1 MNVSKAI
8 SAKVEQRG
16 ISCAELARR
25 TDMNK
30 EVLRRCLRGKR
41 AIRAD
46 ELLRLCSEL
55 DMSMS
60 DFIAD

>member
-1 MNVSKAI
+1 MNVNEVI
-8 SAKVEQRG
+8 SDKVKQRG

-25 TDMNK
+25 TDMHK

-46 ELLRLCSEL
+46 ELLKLCAEL
-55 DMSMS
+55 DMNMS
-60 DFIAD
+60 DFG

>member
-1 MNVSKAI
+1 MNVNEVI
-8 SAKVEQRG
+8 SNRVKQRG

-25 TDMNK
+25 TNMHK
-30 EVLRRCLRGKR
+30 EVLRRCLHGKR

-46 ELLRLCSEL
+46 ELLKLCAEL

-60 DFIAD
+60 DFN

>member
-1 MNVSKAI
+1 MNVSKVI
-8 SAKVEQRG
+8 SSKAERRG

-25 TDMNK
+25 TGMNK

-55 DMSMS
+55 EMSMS
-60 DFIAD
+60 DFDTN

>member
-1 MNVSKAI
+1 MNVSKVVL
-8 SAKVEQRG
+8 SQAKRRG

-25 TDMNK
+25 TGMNK
-30 EVLRRCLRGKR
+30 EVLRRCLNGTR

-55 DMSMS
+55 EMDMSN
-60 DFIAD
+60 FTTN